1 MNYTIE
7 QFEKD
12 FENAEL
18 DKQSLLL
25 KLLDSNIDVVK
36 NKERLQPYIQHIKE
50 LRTNI
55 SIQDDNEVNNLLEKG
70 LVKTYKCLN
79 SIENFI
85 KDEQYQFYIK
95 DFGTLLFF
103 KIALQIYE
111 ALSEEECQFIDENF
125 KYQFPKKDTFSLLY
139 QIKEKNNLKKTVYVS
154 LKSLDFNNN
163 FILID

>member
-95 DFGTLLFF
+95 DFGTL
-103 KIALQIYE
+103 
-111 ALSEEECQFIDENF
+111 SEEECQFIDENF